1 MARGNLGTVEEIMQR
16 INKDAKEELIVK
28 GLPSYDY
35 EKIPFTSPYM
45 NYITYGG
52 LPLGRL
58 VEFYGEEGGGKTTTA
73 LDVVANFQNEYPDKK
88 VLYVD
93 AENTLDTK
101 WAMKLG
107 VDISNIYLYQPK
119 IQSAE
124 EVFQLIVDMV
134 DTGEI
139 GLWVLDSL
147 PCLTS
152 KSDLEKQLTDDARVA
167 GISGAL
173 TRFCRMVVGPCAKHN
188 CMGIGIN
195 QVRDKIGSTI
205 PGLLSTP
212 GGRAWKHF
220 CTNRIE
226 FKKGTYMDETGNS
239 LSRSSGSP
247 DSQLIMVNMIK
258 TKSCPPT
265 RHVGQYTINYEIGID
280 YLKDVIDIGMTLGYI
295 NRKSGWYEFVNV
307 DTGEILGEKIQGQ
320 TRVKQYLEEHEDILQ
335 MIEAGIDKV
344 INEP

>member
-1 MARGNLGTVEEIMQR
+1 MAKANVGTLEEIMQR
-16 INKDAKEELIVK
+16 INREAKEELIVK

-35 EKIPFTSPYM
+35 KKIPFTSPYM

-73 LDVVANFQNEYPDKK
+73 LDMVANFQNMYPDRK

-93 AENTLDTK
+93 AENTLDTE

-107 VDISNIYLYQPK
+107 VDISNVYLFQPK
-119 IQSAE
+119 TQSAE
-124 EVFQLIVDMV
+124 EIFQLIVDIV
-134 DTGEI
+134 NTGEV

-152 KSDLEKQLTDDARVA
+152 KNDLDKDLTDDARVA

-173 TRFCRMVVGPCAKHN
+173 TRFCRMVVGPCAKHE

-226 FKKGTYMDETGNS
+226 FRKGTYMDENGNTI
-239 LSRSSGSP
+239 SRSSGSP
-247 DSQLIMVNMIK
+247 DGQLIMVNMVK
-258 TKSCPPT
+258 TKSCRPN

-280 YLKDVIDIGMTLGYI
+280 YIKDVMEMGMTLGYI
-295 NRKSGWYEFVNV
+295 NKSGGWYDFMDIE
-307 DTGEILGEKIQGQ
+307 TGEKIGDKIQGQ
-320 TRVKQYLEEHEDILQ
+320 SKVKQYLEENENVLQ
-335 MIEAGIDKV
+335 MIEAGIDKMV
-344 INEP
+344 NEN